1 MKGVPPCDLPFLPPD
16 TEQVFRFIH
25 VVACVRASF
34 LSFPFTE
41 EKVIYRIVLI
51 SALQQSDSV
60 RHTSM
65 FFSMF
70 FSTMTY
76 PGYWVWFPVLCI
88 K

>member
-1 MKGVPPCDLPFLPPD
+1 MKGVPPCDLPRPPPV

-25 VVACVRASF
+25 VGACVRSSF

-41 EKVIYRIVLI
+41 VKVTYRIVLI

-60 RHTSM
+60 RHTPM
-65 FFSMF
+65 FFSTF

-76 PGYWVWFPVLCI
+76 PGCWVWFPVLCI